1 MVNGVSIKVNHNM
14 KYGIFFPSFFDAKF
28 SDSGEGVNPFDFD
41 RYDACSTL
49 CFSVTVHAFLAIV
62 KASVTSQPCL
72 GGFSAVPSLSLKGLT
87 GFIISIIPLLDMI
100 VIPTQRLLPK
110 QTSLSKPPVNH
121 QSFFAF
127 LCTRVAPPADCC
139 PPQKIR
145 KSGNAQRKTVVVAEH
160 CSCRSMPVIPPGR
173 TRPAAR
179 R

>member
-1 MVNGVSIKVNHNM
+1 MHAR
-14 KYGIFFPSFFDAKF
+14 AKSTAKIDLF
-28 SDSGEGVNPFDFD
+28 SNRLFSTCSGTARLGAAVGE
-41 RYDACSTL
+41 
-49 CFSVTVHAFLAIV
+49 HAFLAIV
-62 KASVTSQPCL
+62 KASVTSQPVW
-72 GGFSAVPSLSLKGLT
+72 GASVRVPSLSLKGLT

-121 QSFFAF
+121 LSFFAF
-127 LCTRVAPPADCC
+127 LCTRVAPPAHRC

-145 KSGNAQRKTVVVAEH
+145 KSGNAQRKTVAVAEH
-160 CSCRSMPVIPPGR
+160 CSCRSMPAIPPGR

>member
-72 GGFSAVPSLSLKGLT
+72 GGFSACALSLPQGV
-87 GFIISIIPLLDMI
+87 D
-100 VIPTQRLLPK
+100 RLYYFNYTALRHDFD
-110 QTSLSKPPVNH
+110 THTEAV
-121 QSFFAF
+121 
-127 LCTRVAPPADCC
+127 T
-139 PPQKIR
+139 
-145 KSGNAQRKTVVVAEH
+145 
-160 CSCRSMPVIPPGR
+160 
-173 TRPAAR
+173 
-179 R
+179 